1 MRAASKPQ
9 RVVFLDLLRA
19 LAVVMMVQG
28 HTIDLLLAN
37 EYRSYDFLSFR
48 LWQFVRGV
56 TAPIF
61 LLTAG
66 TVFIYLLRSNA
77 APLRDNSRLAKGI
90 KRALLLL
97 ALGYLLRFPSPSI
110 IGVFTMPSEYWL
122 AFWVVDVLQL
132 IGVALLLLLLGAFLA
147 EKSRFND
154 YAVFACGGLFFFLGS
169 IFCEQ
174 IAWEAWLPAPLA
186 AYFYSGS
193 GSHFPL
199 FPWAGYVMCGG
210 VLGAYLARAGQP
222 PAPLSL
228 SRRLTLAGMSLLA
241 LYYCGGWL
249 IAARYGSSLFL
260 ASNPDLILLRLGS
273 VLLLVALIARLS
285 ARVRAVPHTLLLI
298 GRQTLLIYVAH
309 LVILYG
315 SPWNSGLDR
324 LCDKCLA
331 VWPALLVALL
341 MQAAMI
347 GLAVAWSKIGF
358 GRYWNNLPARRLTDA
373 LWLRK
378 RSAQRLQ
385 HLAGAKKI
393 N

>member
-1 MRAASKPQ
+1 MMASSKSQ

-19 LAVVMMVQG
+19 LAVLMMVQG
-28 HTIDLLLAN
+28 HTIDLLLAA
-37 EYRSYDFLSFR
+37 EYRSDDYLCFR
-48 LWQFVRGV
+48 LWQFVRGM

-61 LLTAG
+61 LLTTGA
-66 TVFIYLLRSNA
+66 VFIYLLRLTA
-77 APLRDNSRLAKGI
+77 GPLRDNPRVAKCV
-90 KRALLLL
+90 RRSLLLL
-97 ALGYLLRFPSPSI
+97 ALGYLLRFPSSSL
-110 IGVFTMPSEYWL
+110 IGVFTVPSEYWP

-169 IFCEQ
+169 IFCER

-186 AYFYSGS
+186 AYCYSGS

-210 VLGAYLARAGQP
+210 VLGAYLTRAGQP
-222 PAPLSL
+222 PQPLSL

-241 LYYCGGWL
+241 LYYCGDWL
-249 IAARYGSSLFL
+249 KAAGYGSSLFL

-285 ARVRAVPHTLLLI
+285 VRIRAVPPTLLLI
-298 GRQTLLIYVAH
+298 GRRTLLIYVAH

-315 SPWNSGLDR
+315 SPWNSGLNQ
-324 LCDKCLA
+324 LCDKCLP
-331 VWPALLVALL
+331 VWPALLAALL

-347 GLAVAWSKIGF
+347 GLAVACGKIEF
-358 GRYWNNLPARRLTDA
+358 GKYWANLPVRRLMEGYWPHKRSARRL
-373 LWLRK
+373 
-378 RSAQRLQ
+378 QP
-385 HLAGAKKI
+385 LAGVKKI
-393 N
+393 R

>member
-1 MRAASKPQ
+1 MATTSKSQ

-37 EYRSYDFLSFR
+37 EYRSYDHLSFR

-61 LLTAG
+61 LLTTGA
-66 TVFIYLLRSNA
+66 VFIYLLRSNA
-77 APLRDNSRLAKGI
+77 APLHDNSRLAKGI

-97 ALGYLLRFPSPSI
+97 ALGYLLRFPSTSL
-110 IGVFTMPSEYWL
+110 IGVFAVPSEYWP
-122 AFWVVDVLQL
+122 AFRVVDVLQL

-169 IFCEQ
+169 IFCER

-199 FPWAGYVMCGG
+199 FPWAGYVMFGG

-222 PAPLSL
+222 PEPLSL

-241 LYYCGGWL
+241 LYYCGDWL
-249 IAARYGSSLFL
+249 KAAGYGSSFFP
-260 ASNPDLILLRLGS
+260 ASNPDLILLRLGL

-285 ARVRAVPHTLLLI
+285 VKVRAVPSTLLLI

-315 SPWNSGLDR
+315 SPWNSGLNQF
-324 LCDKCLA
+324 CDKCLP
-331 VWPALLVALL
+331 VWPALLAALL

-347 GLAVAWSKIGF
+347 GLAVACGKIEFSK
-358 GRYWNNLPARRLTDA
+358 YWNSLPVRRLTDV
-373 LWLRK
+373 LWPHK
-378 RSAQRLQ
+378 RPAHRLQ
-385 HLAGAKKI
+385 HLAGVKKI
-393 N
+393 R